1 MNTFAW
7 LIRREFWEN
16 RAIWTLPAGIGAAL
30 ILGALFGRVDVVAST
45 TPEQT
50 RIVGGFVL
58 FAFGVTFFAVMSLYS
73 TWYLLDCLYADR
85 KDRSVL
91 FWKSLPIS
99 DTASVLAKLCTG
111 LIVIP
116 LVYFLA
122 ADVTTLLIAFIISVR
137 ARNSFASAL
146 WQPDVWLQLQ
156 ALWSY
161 LIVTT
166 AIWYLPFAGWLI
178 VVSAWARRAVMLWS
192 VMPLLAVYLLERWFF
207 GTHYVG
213 TQLVDRTL
221 GYIPRAFHDFS
232 DRRGWVSTIVDN
244 DTISLPDSVWRMLDP
259 VGFLSSPATWLGA
272 AFGAALVFV
281 AIQLRL
287 RRTDA

>member
-1 MNTFAW
+1 MNTFVW

-30 ILGALFGRVDVVAST
+30 ILGALFGRIDIVAST

-85 KDRSVL
+85 KDHSVL

-122 ADVTTLLIAFIISVR
+122 ADVTTLLLAFIISVR

-192 VMPLLAVYLLERWFF
+192 VMPLLAAYLLERWFL

-244 DTISLPDSVWRMLDP
+244 DTISLPGSVWRMLDP

>member
-1 MNTFAW
+1 MNTYGW

-16 RAIWTLPAGIGAAL
+16 RAIWTLPAGIGVAL
-30 ILGALFGRVDVVAST
+30 TLGALFGRVDIVAAT

-58 FAFGVTFFAVMSLYS
+58 FAFGVAFFAVMSLYS

-85 KDRSVL
+85 RDRSVL
-91 FWKSLPIS
+91 FWKSLPVS
-99 DTASVLAKLCTG
+99 DTATVLAKLCTG
-111 LIVIP
+111 LVVIP

-122 ADVTTLLIAFIISVR
+122 ADITTLLIAFIVSVR
-137 ARNSFASAL
+137 AQNSLSNAL

-156 ALWSY
+156 ALWLY
-161 LIVTT
+161 LIATT
-166 AIWYLPFAGWLI
+166 AVWYLPFAGWLI
-178 VVSAWARRAVMLWS
+178 VVSAWARRAVMLWA
-192 VMPLLAVYLLERWFF
+192 VLPLLAVYLLERWFF
-207 GTHYVG
+207 GTHHFG

-232 DRRGWVSTIVDN
+232 DRRGWVSALVDN
-244 DTISLPDSVWRMLDP
+244 DSVSLPGSVWRMLDP
-259 VGFLSSPATWLGA
+259 LGFLSSPATWFGA
-272 AFGAALVFV
+272 ALGAALVFV

-287 RRTDA
+287 RRTDP

>member
-244 DTISLPDSVWRMLDP
+244 DTISLPESVWRMLDP

>member
-1 MNTFAW
+1 MNTFVW

-30 ILGALFGRVDVVAST
+30 ILGALFGRIDIVAST

-85 KDRSVL
+85 KDHSVL

-122 ADVTTLLIAFIISVR
+122 ADVTTLLLAFIISVR

-192 VMPLLAVYLLERWFF
+192 VMPLLAAYLLERWFL